1 MPKKIGKVTSK
12 GQLTIP
18 KEIRE
23 FLNVKEGDG
32 VLFVAEEAKVY
43 IERIPAKVTSEQVF
57 GTLKRTRPLEWAAE
71 TLSGETVDVEKA
83 RIAYRSKLAD
93 EDLQGMKA
101 ASDPPGP
108 RGNLRSRR
116 VEGKE

>member
-32 VLFVAEEAKVY
+32 VLFVTEGAKVY
-43 IERIPAKVTSEQVF
+43 IEKIPAKVTSEQVF
-57 GTLKRTRPLEWAAE
+57 GILKRTSPFEGAAE
-71 TLSGETVDVEKA
+71 KVNGETVDVEKA
-83 RIAYRSKLAD
+83 RTAYRSKLA
-93 EDLQGMKA
+93 EKARRGMK
-101 ASDPPGP
+101 
-108 RGNLRSRR
+108 
-116 VEGKE
+116 EGE

>member
-43 IERIPAKVTSEQVF
+43 IEKIPARVTSDQVF
-57 GTLKRTRPLEWAAE
+57 GILKRTRPRKEAAE
-71 TLSGETVDVEKA
+71 TLSGETVDIEKA
-83 RIAYRSKLAD
+83 RIVYRRRLAD
-93 EDLQGMKA
+93 EDLRGMED

-108 RGNLRSRR
+108 RGNLISGPA
-116 VEGKE
+116 EGKE